1 MTEQEW
7 LNCDDPLDLSPA
19 YLPRRETDRQFWLY
33 YCACLRR
40 FWHLLTDERS
50 RRAVEA
56 LELYADGRIAAADL
70 EVVERAAG
78 AVYDEAGWDDVLTVA
93 YDEAGGATTNGPAA
107 AFASLAVTRVFE
119 LLEMSICEYYIPGR
133 ADELA
138 AKAANPARR
147 WVERR
152 HQAGLKRHILGNPFR
167 PYPAPPSWS
176 STVVKLAEA
185 MYAGEDCSFAVH
197 DALLE
202 AGYPELAEHFREKDH
217 PKGCWV
223 VDLVLGKS

>member
-19 YLPRRETDRQFWLY
+19 YRPRRETDRQFWLY

-40 FWHLLTDERS
+40 IWHLLTDERS

-56 LELYADGRIAAADL
+56 LERYADGQIAAANL
-70 EVVERAAG
+70 KTIEREAA
-78 AVYDEAGWDDVLTVA
+78 AAYDEAGWDDVLSR
-93 YDEAGGATTNGPAA
+93 DGPAA
-107 AFASLAVTRVFE
+107 GFAALAVTRVFE
-119 LLEMSICEYYIPGR
+119 FLHLAFCSYFIPGR

-138 AKAANPARR
+138 AKAANPARS
-147 WVERR
+147 WEERR

-176 STVVKLAEA
+176 RTVVQLAEA
-185 MYAGEDCSFAVH
+185 IYNGADAGFALH

-202 AGYPELAEHFREKDH
+202 AGHPELAEHFHEEKWH

-223 VDLVLGKS
+223 VDMILGKK